1 MRWTTIPSRS
11 LACFWLAASH
21 VIAGCP
27 YADQLG
33 RRSETFDEISGSLPH
48 APGTN
53 LRGRKAEGKKG
64 VFFM

>member
-11 LACFWLAASH
+11 LACLWLAASQ
-21 VIAGCP
+21 VMAACP
-27 YADQLG
+27 YAGQLG
-33 RRSETFDEISGSLPH
+33 ARSETFDELSKSLSH
-48 APGTN
+48 VPGTN